1 MNFLYRLKEYMRGR
15 NGVDNLSIAL
25 VVVAMIISFIV
36 NLCGIRAIAWQR
48 IIVYAILGVA
58 TFRILSRDISK
69 RANEN
74 EKFMSIINRFRKNKS
89 GNYYQPYQTQFTQ
102 KPKKDKKNYKYFKC
116 NNCKAQLRV
125 PKGKGKINVTCPK
138 CKTKFSAKS

>member
-25 VVVAMIISFIV
+25 VVVAMIISFIL

-74 EKFMSIINRFRKNKS
+74 EKFMSIINRFRKNKG
-89 GNYYQPYQTQFTQ
+89 GNYYQPYQTQFTK
-102 KPKKDKKNYKYFKC
+102 KPKKDKNYKYFKC
-116 NNCKAQLRV
+116 KNCKAQLRV

-138 CKTKFSAKS
+138 CKTKFQSKS

>member
-1 MNFLYRLKEYMRGR
+1 MRGR

-25 VVVAMIISFIV
+25 VVVAMIISFIL

-116 NNCKAQLRV
+116 KNCKAQLRV